1 MWRDPIVEEI
11 HSVRQKIA
19 EDCNYD
25 FKQIVERLRQREKT
39 HKDRLVSLPPHSIE
53 ENAPIRNAAH

>member
-11 HSVRQKIA
+11 HAVRKKIA

-39 HKDRLVSLPPHSIE
+39 HKDRIVSFPPHRIGE
-53 ENAPIRNAAH
+53 TRQ

>member
-1 MWRDPIVEEI
+1 MWRDPIVEGI

-25 FKQIVERLRQREKT
+25 FKQIVERLRQREKN
-39 HKDRLVSLPPHSIE
+39 HKDRIVSLPPHRIGE
-53 ENAPIRNAAH
+53 TH